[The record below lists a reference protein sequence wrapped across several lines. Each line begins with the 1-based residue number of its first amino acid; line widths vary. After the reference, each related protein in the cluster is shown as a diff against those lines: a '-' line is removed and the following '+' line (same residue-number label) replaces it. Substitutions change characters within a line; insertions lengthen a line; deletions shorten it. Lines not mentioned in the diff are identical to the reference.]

1 MRRGWFR
8 SACLLLLLTLLFAAG
23 CALQTEDGSGSRAGS
38 DTGGS
43 ANSFAAIIGHLQEH
57 GELPEHFLTKAEAR
71 KRGWDAK
78 SCNLADVLPG
88 ASIGGD
94 RFQNREG
101 LLPAKSGR
109 VWREAD
115 ADYASGCR
123 NAKRVVYSSDG
134 LYYVTE
140 DHYKSFRKWTD
151 S

>member
-1 MRRGWFR
+1 MKLRLFR
-8 SACLLLLLTLLFAAG
+8 AGCLLLLAVLLAAG
-23 CALQTEDGSGSRAGS
+23 CALRTEDAARGGSGADGA
-38 DTGGS
+38 D
-43 ANSFAAIIGHLQEH
+43 NSFATIIGHLREH

-71 KRGWDAK
+71 KRGWNAK

-109 VWREAD
+109 IWREAD
-115 ADYASGCR
+115 AEYESGCR
-123 NAKRVVYSSDG
+123 NAKRVVYSNDG

-140 DHYKSFRKWTD
+140 DHYKSFREWTAP
-151 S
+151 